1 MGAAVKAKA
10 KADRN
15 VRIDARTDAKLARIS
30 AETGRAKKE
39 ILASAVER
47 ERRETIL
54 QRMNAGFAALRA
66 DREAWAEETRERE
79 LLDSTLMDGLRDE

>member
-1 MGAAVKAKA
+1 MPTALKS
-10 KADRN
+10 DRN
-15 VRIDARTDAKLARIS
+15 VRIDAQTDSKLSEIA

-54 QRMNAGFAALRA
+54 QSMNAGFAALRSN
-66 DREAWAEETRERE
+66 RTVWAEELSERE
-79 LLDSTLMDGLRDE
+79 LLDSTLMDGLANE